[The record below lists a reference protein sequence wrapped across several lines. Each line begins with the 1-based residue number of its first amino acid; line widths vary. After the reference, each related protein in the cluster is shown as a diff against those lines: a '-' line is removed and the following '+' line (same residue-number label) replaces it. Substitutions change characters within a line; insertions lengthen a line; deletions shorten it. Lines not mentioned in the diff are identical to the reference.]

1 MGRQEHREV
10 EPLFAALDEEPSS
23 RRAAVRS
30 SLVWRLVVAALV
42 VAALVAVVLNQ
53 AF

>member
-1 MGRQEHREV
+1 VGRQEHRKV
-10 EPLFAALDEEPSS
+10 EPLFAALEEEPSS

-30 SLVWRLVVAALV
+30 TLVWKLVVAALV
-42 VAALVAVVLNQ
+42 VAALLAVVLHQ